1 MMNMFIMLGVKDPP
15 SLAYIYLKHSWHERE
30 YMLLVVN
37 TSESKALS
45 YKITILKVVFN
56 FVSFE

>member
-1 MMNMFIMLGVKDPP
+1 MLGVKDPP